1 LNLEINFRPLSY
13 DAGHRNLE
21 ASDHDIKTDPRLER
35 ILLMEDRYDKVS
47 RVLTVLEEAVS
58 EYEKCRDELDILD
71 GYMSSGQW
79 KEDFEADEAGLI
91 PCRSHF

>member
-1 LNLEINFRPLSY
+1 
-13 DAGHRNLE
+13 
-21 ASDHDIKTDPRLER
+21 
-35 ILLMEDRYDKVS
+35 MEDRYDKVS

-58 EYEKCRDELDILD
+58 EYENCRDELDILD

-91 PCRSHF
+91 PAGVTRKAPLRYLGGAF